1 MRIEFLVASAVALCP
16 ALAIT
21 QAPAHHTSRPSI
33 VAQADTTP
41 REAKATTANGE
52 VEDPNVTPAM
62 IKAQQ
67 DPSLIGSPAWWRTH
81 STADGKPLSAEGTRP
96 R

>member
-1 MRIEFLVASAVALCP
+1 MRIEFLVAGAVALCP
-16 ALAIT
+16 ALAIS
-21 QAPAHHTSRPSI
+21 QAPAHHPRQPSM
-33 VAQADTTP
+33 VVQADTTP
-41 REAKATTANGE
+41 GDTKMTSNGE
-52 VEDPNVTPAM
+52 VQDKNVTPAM

-81 STADGKPLSAEGTRP
+81 ATADGKPLSATGNRA

>member
-1 MRIEFLVASAVALCP
+1 MRIEFLVAGAVALCP
-16 ALAIT
+16 ALAIS
-21 QAPAHHTSRPSI
+21 QAPAHHTPQPGM

-41 REAKATTANGE
+41 RETKVTSNGE
-52 VEDPNVTPAM
+52 LEDQNVTPAM

-81 STADGKPLSAEGTRP
+81 STADGKPLSAMGSRP

>member
-1 MRIEFLVASAVALCP
+1 MRIEFLVAGVVALCP
-16 ALAIT
+16 ALAIS
-21 QAPAHHTSRPSI
+21 QAPAHHAPQPNL
-33 VAQADTTP
+33 VVQADTTP
-41 REAKATTANGE
+41 RETKAVTSNGD
-52 VEDPNVTPAM
+52 VEDRNVTPAM

-81 STADGKPLSAEGTRP
+81 STADGKPLSAAGSRP